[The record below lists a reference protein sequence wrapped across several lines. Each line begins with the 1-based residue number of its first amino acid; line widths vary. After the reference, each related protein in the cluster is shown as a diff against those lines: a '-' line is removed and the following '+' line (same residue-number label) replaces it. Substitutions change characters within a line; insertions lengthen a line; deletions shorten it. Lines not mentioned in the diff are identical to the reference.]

1 MNLANK
7 LTMFR
12 IVIVPFFVFFMCF
25 TGIQHRYLYALILF
39 ILASITDMLDGKV
52 ARKYNMITSFGK
64 FLDPLADKIL
74 VAAAL
79 VCFVELRW
87 TSAWVVFVILAREFV
102 VSGVRLVAAGSE
114 KKVVIPAGRLG
125 KIKTAVTMAAICVIL
140 FMHILEGFRVIAD
153 ETTVM
158 TTGYVI
164 DYDYLFSSTH
174 ESLGAYF
181 PIQLI
186 SDILMYASAAL
197 TLASGV
203 KYLYDYREFIDP
215 KK

>member
-12 IVIVPFFVFFMCF
+12 IIIVPFFVFFMCF
-25 TGIQHRYLYALILF
+25 TGIEHRYLYALILF
-39 ILASITDMLDGKV
+39 ILASLTDMLDGKI

-79 VCFVELRW
+79 VCFVELKW
-87 TSAWVVFVILAREFV
+87 TSAWVVFIILAREFV
-102 VSGVRLVAAGSE
+102 VSGVRLVAAGGE
-114 KKVVIPAGRLG
+114 KKVVIPAGWLG
-125 KIKTAVTMAAICVIL
+125 KIKTAVTMVAICVIL
-140 FMHILEGFRVIAD
+140 FLHILVGFGVTD
-153 ETTVM
+153 GQT
-158 TTGYVI
+158 
-164 DYDYLFSSTH
+164 
-174 ESLGAYF
+174 F

>member
-7 LTMFR
+7 LTIFR
-12 IVIVPFFVFFMCF
+12 VIIVPFFVFFMSF
-25 TGIQHRYLYALILF
+25 GGIEHRYLYALILF
-39 ILASITDMLDGKV
+39 IIASLTDMLDGKI

-87 TSAWVVFVILAREFV
+87 TSAWVVCIILSREFV
-102 VSGVRLVAAGSE
+102 VSGVRLVAAGSD
-114 KKVVIPAGRLG
+114 KKVVIPAGWLG
-125 KIKTAVTMAAICVIL
+125 KIKTAVTMVAVCVIL
-140 FMHILEGFRVIAD
+140 FLHILEGFGVIFD
-153 ETTVM
+153 DF
-158 TTGYVI
+158 GVI
-164 DYDYLFSSTH
+164 FDDSHFH
-174 ESLGAYF
+174 AGMQGAYF
-181 PIQLI
+181 PIQI
-186 SDILMYASAAL
+186 VSDVLMYVSAAL

>member
-7 LTMFR
+7 LTLFR
-12 IVIVPFFVFFMCF
+12 VIIVPFFVFFMSF
-25 TGIQHRYLYALILF
+25 GGIEHRYLYALILF
-39 ILASITDMLDGKV
+39 IIASITDMLDGKI

-79 VCFVELRW
+79 VCFVELKW
-87 TSAWVVFVILAREFV
+87 TSAWVVCIILAREFV
-102 VSGVRLVAAGSE
+102 VSGVRLVAAGSD
-114 KKVVIPAGRLG
+114 KKVVIPAGWLG
-125 KIKTAVTMAAICVIL
+125 KIKTAVTMVAICVIL
-140 FMHILEGFRVIAD
+140 FMHILVGFG
-153 ETTVM
+153 VM
-158 TTGYVI
+158 DGQT
-164 DYDYLFSSTH
+164 
-174 ESLGAYF
+174 F

-186 SDILMYASAAL
+186 SDVLMFVSAAL

>member
-7 LTMFR
+7 LTLFR
-12 IVIVPFFVFFMCF
+12 VIIVPFFVFFMCF
-25 TGIQHRYLYALILF
+25 TGIEHRYLYALILF
-39 ILASITDMLDGKV
+39 IIASLTDMLDGKI

-79 VCFVELRW
+79 VCFVELKW
-87 TSAWVVFVILAREFV
+87 TSAWVVFIILAREFV
-102 VSGVRLVAAGSE
+102 VSGVRLVAAGSD
-114 KKVVIPAGRLG
+114 KKVVIPAGWLG
-125 KIKTAVTMAAICVIL
+125 KIKTAVTMVAICVIL
-140 FMHILEGFRVIAD
+140 FLHILVSFGVIFDDSHFHA
-153 ETTVM
+153 EM
-158 TTGYVI
+158 Q
-164 DYDYLFSSTH
+164 
-174 ESLGAYF
+174 GAYF
-181 PIQLI
+181 PIQI
-186 SDILMYASAAL
+186 VSDVLMYVSAAL

>member
-7 LTMFR
+7 LTLFR
-12 IVIVPFFVFFMCF
+12 IIIVPFFVFFMCF
-25 TGIQHRYLYALILF
+25 TGIQHRYLVALILF
-39 ILASITDMLDGKV
+39 IVASITDMLDGKI

-87 TSAWVVFVILAREFV
+87 TSAWIVFIILAREFV

-114 KKVVIPAGRLG
+114 KKVVIPAGWLG
-125 KIKTAVTMAAICVIL
+125 KIKTAVTMVAICVIL
-140 FMHILEGFRVIAD
+140 FMHILESFCVIQD
-153 ETTVM
+153 IVPPYQSF
-158 TTGYVI
+158 YVPVP
-164 DYDYLFSSTH
+164 
-174 ESLGAYF
+174 EF

-186 SDILMYASAAL
+186 SDVLMYLCAAL
-197 TLASGV
+197 TLASGI

>member
-7 LTMFR
+7 LTIFR
-12 IVIVPFFVFFMCF
+12 VIIVPFFVFFMCF
-25 TGIQHRYLYALILF
+25 TGIEHRYLYALILF
-39 ILASITDMLDGKV
+39 IIASITDMLDGKI

-79 VCFVELRW
+79 VCFVELKW
-87 TSAWVVFVILAREFV
+87 TSAWVVCIILAREFV
-102 VSGVRLVAAGSE
+102 VSGVRLVAAGSD
-114 KKVVIPAGRLG
+114 KKVVIPAGWLG
-125 KIKTAVTMAAICVIL
+125 KIKTAVTMVAICVIL
-140 FMHILEGFRVIAD
+140 FLHILEGFG
-153 ETTVM
+153 VM
-158 TTGYVI
+158 DGQT
-164 DYDYLFSSTH
+164 
-174 ESLGAYF
+174 F

-186 SDILMYASAAL
+186 SDVLMFVSAAL

>member
-7 LTMFR
+7 LTLFR
-12 IVIVPFFVFFMCF
+12 VIIVPFFVFFMSF
-25 TGIQHRYLYALILF
+25 GGIEHRYLYALILF
-39 ILASITDMLDGKV
+39 IIASITDMLDGKI

-79 VCFVELRW
+79 VCFVELKW
-87 TSAWVVFVILAREFV
+87 TSAWVVCIILAREFV
-102 VSGVRLVAAGSE
+102 VSGVRLVAAGSD
-114 KKVVIPAGRLG
+114 KKVVIPAGWLG
-125 KIKTAVTMAAICVIL
+125 KIKTAVTMVAICVIL
-140 FMHILEGFRVIAD
+140 FLHILEGFG
-153 ETTVM
+153 VM
-158 TTGYVI
+158 DGQT
-164 DYDYLFSSTH
+164 
-174 ESLGAYF
+174 F

-186 SDILMYASAAL
+186 SDVLMYVSAAL

-203 KYLYDYREFIDP
+203 KYMYDYREFIDP

>member
-7 LTMFR
+7 LTIFR
-12 IVIVPFFVFFMCF
+12 VIIVPFFVFFMSF
-25 TGIQHRYLYALILF
+25 GGIEHRYLYALILF
-39 ILASITDMLDGKV
+39 IIASLTDMLDGKI

-79 VCFVELRW
+79 VCFVELHW
-87 TSAWVVFVILAREFV
+87 TSAWVVCIILAREFV
-102 VSGVRLVAAGSE
+102 VSGVRLVAAGSD
-114 KKVVIPAGRLG
+114 KKVVIPAGWLG
-125 KIKTAVTMAAICVIL
+125 KIKTAVTMVAICVIL
-140 FMHILEGFRVIAD
+140 FLHILEGFGVTD
-153 ETTVM
+153 GQT
-158 TTGYVI
+158 
-164 DYDYLFSSTH
+164 
-174 ESLGAYF
+174 F

-186 SDILMYASAAL
+186 SDVLMYVSAAL

>member
-7 LTMFR
+7 LTIFR
-12 IVIVPFFVFFMCF
+12 VIIVPFFVFFMCF
-25 TGIQHRYLYALILF
+25 TGIEHRYLYALILF
-39 ILASITDMLDGKV
+39 IVASLTDMLDGKI

-79 VCFVELRW
+79 VCFVELHW
-87 TSAWVVFVILAREFV
+87 TSAWVVCIILAREFV
-102 VSGVRLVAAGSE
+102 VSGVRLVAAGSD
-114 KKVVIPAGRLG
+114 KKVVIPAGWLG
-125 KIKTAVTMAAICVIL
+125 KIKTAVTMVAICVIL
-140 FMHILEGFRVIAD
+140 FLHILEGFG
-153 ETTVM
+153 VM
-158 TTGYVI
+158 DGQT
-164 DYDYLFSSTH
+164 
-174 ESLGAYF
+174 F

>member
-7 LTMFR
+7 LTIFR
-12 IVIVPFFVFFMCF
+12 VIIVPFFVFFMCF
-25 TGIQHRYLYALILF
+25 TGIEHRYLYALILF
-39 ILASITDMLDGKV
+39 IIASITDMLDGKI

-79 VCFVELRW
+79 VCFVELKW
-87 TSAWVVFVILAREFV
+87 TSAWVVCIILAREFV
-102 VSGVRLVAAGSE
+102 VSGVRLVAAGSD
-114 KKVVIPAGRLG
+114 KKVVIPAGWLG
-125 KIKTAVTMAAICVIL
+125 KIKTAVTMVVICVIL
-140 FMHILEGFRVIAD
+140 FLHILEGFG
-153 ETTVM
+153 VM
-158 TTGYVI
+158 DGQT
-164 DYDYLFSSTH
+164 
-174 ESLGAYF
+174 F

-186 SDILMYASAAL
+186 SDVLMFVSAAL